1 MGEIY
6 PNSEAFRSKQA
17 TSDHERKGEAGDVL
31 SAINT
36 PKIQQHIPN
45 N

>member
-17 TSDHERKGEAGDVL
+17 TSDHERTGVASDVL
-31 SAINT
+31 RAIDT